1 MRDNAHMEM
10 TLRLS
15 KMKTDL
21 SGQLSY
27 KLGQDDQFIDFT
39 QWVGKNISLKFTGSI
54 FCENCGKKT
63 KKSYS
68 QGHCYPCT
76 LKLASCDLCT
86 LKPETCHYDKGTCR
100 EPEWAL
106 THCFQPH
113 IVYLANSSGLKVG
126 ITRESQIPTR
136 WIDQGATQALAIL
149 RVKDRVT
156 SGKVETIF
164 KKYVND
170 KTDWRKML
178 KGSSEELDLKEQ
190 AKELLEKAAGELAE
204 FSFEVLDQE
213 EVNITYPV
221 LNYPEKVK
229 SVGLDKNPE
238 ISGVLQGIKGQYLIF
253 ENSVINIRAH
263 SGYEVTITGEK

>member
-1 MRDNAHMEM
+1 
-10 TLRLS
+10 
-15 KMKTDL
+15 
-21 SGQLSY
+21 
-27 KLGQDDQFIDFT
+27 
-39 QWVGKNISLKFTGSI
+39 
-54 FCENCGKKT
+54 
-63 KKSYS
+63 
-68 QGHCYPCT
+68 
-76 LKLASCDLCT
+76 